1 MVAGCEINDNPFAP
15 LCRACKDKIAA
26 EGDATP
32 IAWMPRDHRFVE
44 KLATPDVTIAD
55 IIGDVDPI
63 RAARGGRDLSD
74 ELTIHYGLLPRANR
88 GIFAINE
95 LPDLAG
101 KIQVGLFNIMQEG
114 DIQIKGYPLR
124 LPLDVLIV
132 FTANPEDYTARGKII
147 TPLKDRIGAE
157 IRTHYPSTVAEGMTV
172 TNQEAWVG
180 RDPARK
186 IDVPEYLREVIEEI
200 AFQAREDKRVDKR
213 SGVSQRLPIT
223 TLESAVSSA
232 EQRAARTGEK
242 CGIARIADIYAAMP
256 AITGKL
262 ELEYEGE
269 LKGADTIAREL
280 IRSAVGRVFSKR
292 FGEVSFQPVIQ
303 WFELGGE
310 LKLPEAGEHRRALR
324 TTLENPRADGTCRQ
338 ARRQRSQR
346 RRLCI
351 SSSRNDSRRPL
362 GASPH
367 RPQRRA
373 RLLRGKAAATGA
385 ARESESPA
393 PAIQLAVSNRKQRVR
408 GNSSSGALGPTMKFI
423 KYGKYVGE
431 PADAIDLEELVKK
444 LGNFFLQSGFESQ
457 FYGVSEMDPE
467 KSMEALKDAILRA
480 LQEGDLMPE
489 GAMSDE
495 LREMLQNPNARQN
508 QEVKDLIE
516 KLMERMAQE
525 GYINPQQPPQV
536 TPPPQSSARGQ
547 VGEAQERDTEAR
559 FEITDKTIDFLGFKT
574 LQDLLGSLGRSS
586 FGRHA
591 TRDLATGIETSG
603 ASRQY
608 EFGDTMNLD
617 ISETLFNAV
626 RRDGAKV
633 PVEITYKDLMVH
645 QCEYYSSCAT
655 VVLLD
660 CSHSMILY
668 GEDRFTP
675 AKRVA
680 MALSHLIRTQY
691 PGDTLNLVLFH
702 DSAEEVPIGELARV
716 QVGPYY
722 TNTREG
728 LRMAQRILLRQ
739 KKDMR
744 QIIMITDGKPSALT
758 LEDGRI
764 YKNAFG
770 LDPFVV
776 GQTLEEVN
784 KCKRAGILINTFMLA
799 SDYSLINFVQKITEM
814 CRGKA
819 YFTTPYTL
827 GQYLLMDY
835 MQRKTKQIH

>member
-1 MVAGCEINDNPFAP
+1 
-15 LCRACKDKIAA
+15 
-26 EGDATP
+26 
-32 IAWMPRDHRFVE
+32 
-44 KLATPDVTIAD
+44 
-55 IIGDVDPI
+55 
-63 RAARGGRDLSD
+63 
-74 ELTIHYGLLPRANR
+74 
-88 GIFAINE
+88 
-95 LPDLAG
+95 
-101 KIQVGLFNIMQEG
+101 
-114 DIQIKGYPLR
+114 
-124 LPLDVLIV
+124 
-132 FTANPEDYTARGKII
+132 
-147 TPLKDRIGAE
+147 
-157 IRTHYPSTVAEGMTV
+157 
-172 TNQEAWVG
+172 
-180 RDPARK
+180 
-186 IDVPEYLREVIEEI
+186 
-200 AFQAREDKRVDKR
+200 
-213 SGVSQRLPIT
+213 
-223 TLESAVSSA
+223 
-232 EQRAARTGEK
+232 
-242 CGIARIADIYAAMP
+242 
-256 AITGKL
+256 
-262 ELEYEGE
+262 
-269 LKGADTIAREL
+269 
-280 IRSAVGRVFSKR
+280 
-292 FGEVSFQPVIQ
+292 
-303 WFELGGE
+303 
-310 LKLPEAGEHRRALR
+310 
-324 TTLENPRADGTCRQ
+324 
-338 ARRQRSQR
+338 
-346 RRLCI
+346 
-351 SSSRNDSRRPL
+351 
-362 GASPH
+362 
-367 RPQRRA
+367 
-373 RLLRGKAAATGA
+373 
-385 ARESESPA
+385 
-393 PAIQLAVSNRKQRVR
+393 
-408 GNSSSGALGPTMKFI
+408 MKFI

-431 PADAIDLEELVKK
+431 PADAVDLEELVKK

-495 LREMLQNPNARQN
+495 LREMLKNPNARQS
-508 QEVKDLIE
+508 QEVRDLVE

-547 VGEAQERDTEAR
+547 VGEAQERETEAR

-591 TRDLATGIETSG
+591 TRDLATGIEASG

-608 EFGDTMNLD
+608 EFGDTLNLD
-617 ISETLFNAV
+617 VSETLFNAV